1 MSRAKRTNG
10 SDDMA
15 ADFQAIE
22 QAMTRDHAKNPPLGS
37 PAWVRRQEQTTA
49 ADDATKAPFVPE
61 LGKTVTVN
69 TAMGE
74 TVTATIAAVSGG
86 TASRFRLSWGEG
98 FAAEHVT
105 LHRSQITEVISFNHK
120 GDLIK
125 ATR

>member
-1 MSRAKRTNG
+1 
-10 SDDMA
+10 MA
-15 ADFQAIE
+15 AK
-22 QAMTRDHAKNPPLGS
+22 TTKK
-37 PAWVRRQEQTTA
+37 TTA
-49 ADDATKAPFVPE
+49 STFVPE

-69 TAMGE
+69 TAMGT
-74 TVTATIAAVSGG
+74 TVTAVIVAALTDVSGG
-86 TASRFRLSWGEG
+86 TASWFRLSWGEG